1 MTIMKFLIADDHPMT
16 RRGVRRLIEEVYADA
31 EVTEVIDGES
41 ALEAIRATPFDL
53 VVLDLSMPHVG
64 GLEALARIQRMR
76 PEQRV
81 LVLSMHAERE
91 FAVRCI
97 NEGAAGYITKERGPD
112 ELLGAITRIMSGR
125 RYVSPE
131 VAEALVDGSLGG
143 AVASPHERLSSRE
156 FAVLR
161 LLARGLTVSE
171 AGDRLAL
178 SPKTVSTYRARI
190 LEKLG
195 VSNNIEL
202 SRYCTRHGL
211 ID

>member
-1 MTIMKFLIADDHPMT
+1 MKFLIADDHPMT
-16 RRGVRRLIEEVYADA
+16 RRGVRRLIEEAYADA
-31 EVTEVIDGES
+31 EVTEAVEGAA
-41 ALEAIRATPFDL
+41 ALAAVRDQAFDL
-53 VVLDLSMPHVG
+53 IVLDLSMPEVG
-64 GLEALARIQRMR
+64 GLEALARLQRIR
-76 PEQRV
+76 PDQRV

-97 NEGAAGYITKERGPD
+97 NEGASGYITKERGPE
-112 ELLGAITRIMSGR
+112 ELLGAIARIMGGR

-131 VAEALVDGSLGG
+131 IAEALVDGSLGG
-143 AVASPHERLSSRE
+143 ATASPHERLSSRE

-171 AGDRLAL
+171 AGERLSL

-190 LEKLG
+190 LDKLG
-195 VSNNIEL
+195 LANNIEL

-211 ID
+211 IE